1 MAADLM
7 SSFGCP
13 AKRSSARI
21 GCNGS
26 ALLLLCAVFSVASAQ
41 VLIDPTKPPPEIN
54 APLTQ
59 AGQAAVPES
68 DRLQTIIISP
78 TRRAAIINGQTI
90 ELGAQHGDAKLVEVS
105 ESGVILLGPQGRQV
119 LALFPGVEIKRK
131 KPPKEND
138 MKHAI
143 RKKKPVKKPAGRPGK
158 KEEK

>member
-1 MAADLM
+1 M
-7 SSFGCP
+7 SSFGCQ

-26 ALLLLCAVFSVASAQ
+26 ALLLLCAVFPVASAQ
-41 VLIDPTKPPPEIN
+41 VLIDPTKPPPEIYT
-54 APLTQ
+54 PLTQ
-59 AGQAAVPES
+59 AGSAAPES

-78 TRRAAIINGQTI
+78 TRRAAIINGQTV
-90 ELGAQHGDAKLVEVS
+90 ELGAKHGDAKLVEVS

-131 KPPKEND
+131 KPPEND
-138 MKHAI
+138 MQHAT

>member
-1 MAADLM
+1 M
-7 SSFGCP
+7 SSM
-13 AKRSSARI
+13 RI

-26 ALLLLCAVFSVASAQ
+26 ALLLLCAVFPVASAQ
-41 VLIDPTKPPPEIN
+41 VLIDPTKPPPEIYT
-54 APLTQ
+54 PLAQ
-59 AGQAAVPES
+59 AGQAAPES

-90 ELGAQHGDAKLVEVS
+90 ERGEKHGDAKLVEVS

-138 MKHAI
+138 MKHAT
-143 RKKKPVKKPAGRPGK
+143 RKKKPVKKPASQPGK